1 MNLSCYCGAVE
12 IEFQDSPDSPD
23 SLTSCNC
30 SVCNRYG
37 ALWGY
42 FKPNEVKISCDSA
55 AFGKYTWG
63 DEYLSFCHCK
73 KCGCVTH
80 YETLEKAES
89 PVIALNFKT
98 Q

>member
-37 ALWGY
+37 AL
-42 FKPNEVKISCDSA
+42 
-55 AFGKYTWG
+55 
-63 DEYLSFCHCK
+63 LSLIH
-73 KCGCVTH
+73 
-80 YETLEKAES
+80 
-89 PVIALNFKT
+89 I
-98 Q
+98 